1 MISISCMDTILLLAA
16 ASSACLV
23 YSYRV
28 TMAGPVSVY
37 SDLLTREE
45 NELLFSLLGGRV
57 QVLNVCVCVCYYH
70 LDCTD
75 GV

>member
-1 MISISCMDTILLLAA
+1 MISISCMDTIAA

-28 TMAGPVSVY
+28 TMAGPVSY

-45 NELLFSLLGGRV
+45 NELLFSLLGGHV
-57 QVLNVCVCVCYYH
+57 QVFECVCVLVPC
-70 LDCTD
+70 
-75 GV
+75 